1 MFYCDPVFAF
11 AGMRHLLKY
20 IHVLARRAACA
31 VCGRILAT
39 SRGLCAYTLARV
51 QLPCS
56 YCVHGAD
63 VHGGGDQTLE
73 KLEIMENS
81 ENFKFDFMWN
91 RLWWPYW
98 IYYIMAIL
106 HFYWSTLAM
115 SQWVKLVGKKVWA

>member
-11 AGMRHLLKY
+11 VGMRQLLMYKHL
-20 IHVLARRAACA
+20 LARRATCA
-31 VCGRILAT
+31 VYGRFFCHLKGTMCIHISNA
-39 SRGLCAYTLARV
+39 

-98 IYYIMAIL
+98 IYYIMAIS